1 MCIQIMPQL
10 LHYFHV
16 ENEPDSLDWATIIV
30 YTCQGSCD
38 RNVSY
43 KEEFVLVQLQEQTYR
58 GMTLVC
64 NLCLVNFMMCSISFP
79 SFVMSP
85 QIST

>member
-1 MCIQIMPQL
+1 MCTQIMPQL

-43 KEEFVLVQLQEQTYR
+43 KEEFVRVQLCPATGTTYR
-58 GMTLVC
+58 G
-64 NLCLVNFMMCSISFP
+64 I
-79 SFVMSP
+79 
-85 QIST
+85 